1 VDKYLREYKSRRGE
15 PRVMYLA
22 RWYHIWPRCQSWV
35 HAYHPWATVAA
46 LPFPVSGYSKKHGC
60 RETYEEVI
68 RLYAPNLLHIGGTY
82 RGDKALS
89 YDFIGEY
96 SNLKQ
101 GGKPMRRVVA
111 DHGET
116 TMQGS
121 VWRRAVDLT
130 PLVDIMY
137 THSPTLVDGLRKA
150 TGCNNVRHLSAGVD
164 TSIYRPVRV
173 KKQIDMLFLGNCGG
187 SKSTRDDVLVKLDRD
202 FDDLWVGGQWVEKL
216 KLRHSFRGAHRLA
229 FNQWT
234 GRARIGLCLVPNHHA
249 KLEMYYP
256 YRLVNTM
263 AVGTFAL
270 ATYTPGLE
278 KLFTRKVH
286 LDWYTS
292 YEELVELLHYWLEH
306 GKEREQVALQGY
318 RHVLKN
324 FTLRQRAG
332 RILKDVGLLT

>member
-1 VDKYLREYKSRRGE
+1 
-15 PRVMYLA
+15 M
-22 RWYHIWPRCQSWV
+22 

-46 LPFPVSGYSKKHGC
+46 LPFPLSGYSKKHSC

-82 RGDKALS
+82 QGDKALS
-89 YDFIGEY
+89 YDFIRKY
-96 SNLKQ
+96 SNLKR
-101 GGKPMRRVVA
+101 GGQPKRRVIA

-116 TMQGS
+116 MMTGS
-121 VWRRAVDLT
+121 VWKRFVDLT

-137 THSPTLVDGLRKA
+137 THSPTLVAAMKKA
-150 TGCNNVRHLSAGVD
+150 TDCNNVRHLSAGVD
-164 TSIYRPVRV
+164 TEIYRPVQVR
-173 KKQIDMLFLGNCGG
+173 KQIDLLFLGNCGG
-187 SKSTRDDVLVKLDRD
+187 SKSTRDEILVKLNKD
-202 FDDLWVGGQWVEKL
+202 FSDLWVGGQWVEQL
-216 KLRHSFRGAHRLA
+216 KLRHPFRGAHRLA

-234 GRARIGLCLVPNHHA
+234 SRARIGLCLVPDHHA

-263 AVGTFAL
+263 AVRTFAL
-270 ATYTPGLE
+270 TTYTPGLE

-292 YEELVELLHYWLEH
+292 YQELVSLIRYWLAHE
-306 GKEREQVALQGY
+306 KEREQVASQGY
-318 RHVLKN
+318 KHVLKN

-332 RILKDVGLLT
+332 QIMKDVGLR